1 MSRAMRILMA
11 AVSASF
17 LVAGCEKP
25 QPVKPAAAPATPA
38 RAPAAARPLKPNWP
52 PMAAGQAD
60 KVSGSKNLFAQN
72 YYVVLDASGSM
83 KESGCSGGK
92 PKIDVARSALADFAA
107 RVPADAN
114 LGLQVFDDDGIRER
128 MALGVG
134 NRDQFRQALQNVR
147 ASGGTPLNIS
157 IRQGYQKLTE
167 QAMKQFGYGEYHLVI
182 VTDGEASTG
191 YEPGPVVDQ
200 IIRDSPVVL
209 HTIGFCIGTNH
220 SLNQPGRVLYRAADN
235 PEQLKQGLGDVLAEA
250 PVFNAAKF
258 K

>member
-1 MSRAMRILMA
+1 MSRAMRFLIA

-17 LVAGCEKP
+17 LVAGCDRP
-25 QPVKPAAAPATPA
+25 QPVKPAAAPA
-38 RAPAAARPLKPNWP
+38 RAPAAARPVGANWP

-107 RVPADAN
+107 RVPADSN

-128 MALGVG
+128 IGARVG

-147 ASGGTPLNIS
+147 ASGA
-157 IRQGYQKLTE
+157 RR
-167 QAMKQFGYGEYHLVI
+167 
-182 VTDGEASTG
+182 STL
-191 YEPGPVVDQ
+191 P
-200 IIRDSPVVL
+200 
-209 HTIGFCIGTNH
+209 FA
-220 SLNQPGRVLYRAADN
+220 RATRS
-235 PEQLKQGLGDVLAEA
+235 
-250 PVFNAAKF
+250 
-258 K
+258 